1 MLILTRK
8 NDEEIVINSDIIIK
22 VLSISEGQV
31 KLGITAPKDIEILRG
46 EIYLKV
52 KEFNMEA
59 VKKSIQKIS
68 GLDNI
73 QAHYRYHLLMD
84 R

>member
-8 NDEEIVINSDIIIK
+8 NDEEIVINSDIVIK
-22 VLSISEGQV
+22 ILSISEGQV
-31 KLGITAPKDIEILRG
+31 KLGINAPKDIEILRG

-52 KEFNMEA
+52 KESNLEA
-59 VKKSIQKIS
+59 VKKSMQKIS

-73 QAHYRYHLLMD
+73 QLNRFKE
-84 R
+84 RE

>member
-22 VLSISEGQV
+22 ILSISEGQV

-52 KEFNMEA
+52 KEFNLEA
-59 VKKSIQKIS
+59 VKKSVQKIS

-73 QAHYRYHLLMD
+73 KLNRIEE
-84 R
+84 RK

>member
-8 NDEEIVINSDIIIK
+8 NDEEIVINSDIVIK
-22 VLSISEGQV
+22 ILSISEGQV
-31 KLGITAPKDIEILRG
+31 KLGISAPKDIEILRG

-52 KEFNMEA
+52 KESNIEA
-59 VKKSIQKIS
+59 VQKSMQKIS
-68 GLDNI
+68 GLENI
-73 QAHYRYHLLMD
+73 QLNRIEE